1 MVLDVSLLQQSFQSL
16 APRADQFARRFYGR
30 LFHDYPHLQKL
41 FRTTNF
47 EEQRRMLIQALL
59 ITLRL
64 MANPPQF
71 EVFLKQLGRRH
82 LSYGVQAE
90 HYHPVTRTL
99 VTVLG
104 EMFGEDWS
112 PELERA
118 WSDALRTVAET
129 MLAGAAEADEPF
141 PAADSPGGNGPA
153 QTPVAFNSSVSR
165 STSRLSSS
173 TTRPQP
179 AASAAMLKD
188 APMVTT
194 PSLET
199 PLSEM
204 NAFTA
209 PAKGSAAPL
218 EPLVEAVPVGISF
231 VEADGR
237 VTFLNRA
244 AREVIEQLSVPLGLQ
259 ADELLGGSVNQLYGA
274 IPELQKALRHLTA
287 PKTLHARLADEV
299 LELQLIPVHAA
310 DGRRTGTEII
320 WQLVT
325 ERARL
330 EKELSKTQCM
340 LDNLPINVLMSNR
353 DFELVYLNP
362 ASIRTLKTLQHLLPV
377 PVDQLKG
384 QKIDLFHKNPEV
396 QRRLLSDPK
405 NLPHRARIRLGDES
419 LDLLVTAI
427 VDQSGSYL
435 GAMVTWSV
443 ITSQVRMA
451 DEFERDVK
459 AVAQIVSSSAAE
471 MEASSKCVAATSE
484 ETARQAQVVAAASE
498 QATRNVETVSSAAE
512 QLSASIGEIARHVQE
527 ASRMTAQAV
536 QQATDTNSTIKQLG
550 ASSQEI
556 GQVIKVITSIAQQT
570 NLLALNA
577 TIEAARAGEAG
588 KGFAVVANEV
598 KELARQTAKATEEIS
613 RKIEAIQSS
622 TAVAVSAIASISDVI
637 GRINEIST
645 AIASAVEE
653 QSAATS
659 EISRNAVEAAKG
671 TAEVSQNIGGVS
683 QAASEAGRSAADLL
697 AAASGLATEA
707 TRLDQVMTEFLR
719 KMRA

>member
-16 APRADQFARRFYGR
+16 APRADQFARRFYER

-64 MANPPQF
+64 MANPPQL

-173 TTRPQP
+173 TTRSQP

-209 PAKGSAAPL
+209 PAKVSAAPL

-287 PKTLHARLADEV
+287 PKTLHARLADEL
-299 LELQLIPVHAA
+299 LELQLVPVHAA

-330 EKELSKTQCM
+330 EKELSKMQCM

-405 NLPHRARIRLGDES
+405 NLPHRACIRLGDES

-427 VDQSGSYL
+427 VDQSGNYL
-435 GAMVTWSV
+435 GAMGTWSV

-451 DEFERDVK
+451 DEVK
-459 AVAQIVSSSAAE
+459 AAAQIVSSSAAE

-484 ETARQAQVVAAASE
+484 ETARQVQVVAAASE

-671 TAEVSQNIGGVS
+671 TAEVSQNIGSVS
-683 QAASEAGRSAADLL
+683 QGASHAGRSAADLL

-707 TRLDQVMTEFLR
+707 TRLDQVVTEFLR